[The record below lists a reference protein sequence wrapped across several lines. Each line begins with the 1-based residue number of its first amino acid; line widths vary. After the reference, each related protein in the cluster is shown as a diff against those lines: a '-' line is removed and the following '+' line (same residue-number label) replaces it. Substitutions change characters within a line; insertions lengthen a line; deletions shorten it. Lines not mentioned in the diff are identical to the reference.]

1 MAKQGRGKK
10 HERLGTGM
18 VTPMQIAFIVDR
30 YLSDNCYT
38 QALSNFRAEASDL
51 LSRTHGKEVPKGLM
65 GLADILDDYIRL
77 KEQRLAM
84 DREKQRVDAAMRGM
98 QDVIRLY
105 HSDSAETMSTSLAT
119 SLPQIMASPAE
130 VPLLCSSNPRNG
142 SQSGN
147 LASSALHFVL
157 SSFISDV
164 GKNRRPKG
172 ELLQPRL
179 QFFDTELLILSSI
192 ICFFLH
198 LEYYRFGDNTIHGA
212 STINISKPLLLPP
225 KDSNARFSAPVRTQ
239 SSAEKRKASKLKE
252 APSMKKLRTHSP
264 CLSNIEQELGSCSLE
279 AFTNR
284 GNSLVLSK
292 LDDNSTIKPPPL
304 KGPSVVKELFK
315 HPDNYQPNTSSPK
328 TPPQPLAS
336 QMDKSLSPSENSII
350 TAVERSCSLISSETI
365 IISPLKNKGY
375 YAVERSYQVTCSPL
389 KTSATKLS
397 KRENVKGRL
406 DFDKFDAF
414 ERIEAPCPLVD
425 KSTSSPSDAETPGGL
440 EFDLTDFEIFDGD
453 FLSGLLVDFDVQTEK
468 FSGGH
473 SDVNSMI
480 TGYRNFPFLC
490 TIIL

>member
-38 QALSNFRAEASDL
+38 QTLSNFRAEASDL

-84 DREKQRVDAAMRGM
+84 DREKQRVDAAMKGM

-105 HSDSAETMSTSLAT
+105 HSDTAETVSTSLAT
-119 SLPQIMASPAE
+119 PLPQIMASPAT

-147 LASSALHFVL
+147 
-157 SSFISDV
+157 
-164 GKNRRPKG
+164 
-172 ELLQPRL
+172 
-179 QFFDTELLILSSI
+179 
-192 ICFFLH
+192 
-198 LEYYRFGDNTIHGA
+198 
-212 STINISKPLLLPP
+212 
-225 KDSNARFSAPVRTQ
+225 
-239 SSAEKRKASKLKE
+239 
-252 APSMKKLRTHSP
+252 
-264 CLSNIEQELGSCSLE
+264 
-279 AFTNR
+279 
-284 GNSLVLSK
+284 
-292 LDDNSTIKPPPL
+292 DDNSTIRPPPL

-336 QMDKSLSPSENSII
+336 QIDKSLSPSENSII
-350 TAVERSCSLISSETI
+350 TSCSLISSETI

-389 KTSATKLS
+389 KTSATMLG

-406 DFDKFDAF
+406 DFDKIDAF

-440 EFDLTDFEIFDGD
+440 EFDLPDFEIFDGD
-453 FLSGLLVDFDVQTEK
+453 FLSGLLVDFDVQNEK

-480 TGYRNFPFLC
+480 TGYRNFPFFMYYHFMTNASQLC
-490 TIIL
+490 QVCLCYLLRLARVVVVMNIGVKLLLVNVHLRNFIHLYVQTDDVC